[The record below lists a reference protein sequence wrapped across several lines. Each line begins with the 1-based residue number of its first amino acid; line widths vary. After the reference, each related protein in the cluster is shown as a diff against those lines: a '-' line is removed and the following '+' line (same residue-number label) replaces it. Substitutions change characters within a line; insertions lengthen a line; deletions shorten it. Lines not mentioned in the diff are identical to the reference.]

1 MKLLG
6 RNVLNINEK
15 YMSLSAKDID
25 EVYDFIAKFVNDLEP
40 ALNKKRILEDIKKR
54 NEMGEG
60 LVSSRVL
67 IIHIIDSKVVQDSIH
82 YLTLKSTVKYFSVKE
97 KSNFDLTKIVLLVVN
112 PSHKL
117 DKASH
122 LLDFINDVQ

>member
-117 DKASH
+117 DKANH

>member
-6 RNVLNINEK
+6 RNVLSINEK